1 MYRFSKTSIERLTT
15 CHRDL
20 QIIFESA
27 IESSLVDFGIACG
40 VRTVKEQQELYASG
54 RTKPGP
60 ILTHVDG
67 IKKKSKHNHEPSLA
81 VDIYAYY
88 DGKAQWDRSHLT
100 YLGGHIMATAAM
112 LRAAG
117 TIQSKLRWGGNWD
130 GDGIVIS
137 DQNFMDLPHFDI

>member
-1 MYRFSKTSIERLTT
+1 MYRFSETSAKRLAT

-20 QIIFESA
+20 QLIFEAA
-27 IESSLVDFGIACG
+27 IETSKVDFGIASG
-40 VRTVKEQQELYASG
+40 HRSVAEQQDIYASG

-60 ILTHVDG
+60 ILTYVDG
-67 IKKKSKHNHEPSLA
+67 IEKKSKHNHSPSMA

-88 DGKAQWDRSHLT
+88 NGKAQWDKEHLI

-117 TIQSKLRWGGNWD
+117 TIRSKLRWGGNWD